1 MKLPNIYILLIC
13 LFTSFTRFII
23 ETTAFNL
30 TLPHQHPDPEAVA
43 EDVKRR
49 VNASLSRR
57 HLLSIQEKGQ
67 CQTGNPIDD
76 CWRCDSNWA
85 NNRQRLADCA
95 IGFGQGSLGG
105 RGGQIYVVTDSSDQD
120 PANPKPGTLRYGVIQ
135 DQPLWII
142 FSSNMVIKL
151 KHELIFNSYKTI
163 DGRGANVHITGN
175 GCITLQ
181 YISHII
187 IHNIHVHHCKPS
199 GNTNIAA
206 SPTHVGWRGR
216 SDGDGISIFG
226 AQKIWIDHCSL
237 SYCTDGLIDAIMG
250 STGIT
255 ISNNHFT
262 HHDEVMLLGHDDK
275 YALDTGMQVTI
286 AFNHFGQ
293 GLVQRMPRCRRGYIH
308 VVNNDFTAWEM
319 YAIGGSANPT
329 INSQGNRYTAPTDD
343 NAKEVTKRVD
353 TNDGD
358 WAGWNWRTDGD
369 IMVNGAFFVPSG
381 AGLSAQYSK
390 ASSVEPKSAGLIQ
403 QLTLNAGVF
412 GDPSVFVWEGD
423 AVIFSLICF
432 PANMYGA
439 KSMAFNTLWFP
450 LINWWVAS
458 VVVVPW
464 SPSMAQTVSTYT
476 TALTPTLLAI
486 KHQGH
491 PLVFNHLHRD
501 DSGSISTPG
510 FSGGGTSSTTNTGV
524 QGSGSSGGDGDYF
537 GMIFGSGAPPP
548 TSTSLIFLSLLIILI
563 LCTITN
569 HVALESFP
577 LLSL

>member
-1 MKLPNIYILLIC
+1 MGWSHYKTTISWFAIFSQQPNRGQSNKTPSEFCSLKAPVSWVPLIFNSLPIYNTKTKQSCHFSCCHCIFPGNKQSIPCFPCFFNLSFYPKSFSNMAYFIFPHFTFSSSQPNVISILLSHYWYFLYILSC
-13 LFTSFTRFII
+13 
-23 ETTAFNL
+23 
-30 TLPHQHPDPEAVA
+30 
-43 EDVKRR
+43 RR

-67 CQTGNPIDD
+67 CRTGNPIDD
-76 CWRCDSNWA
+76 CWKCDSNWA

-255 ISNNHFT
+255 ISNSHFT

-319 YAIGGSANPT
+319 YAIGGSASPT

-343 NAKEVTKRVD
+343 NAKEV
-353 TNDGD
+353 
-358 WAGWNWRTDGD
+358 
-369 IMVNGAFFVPSG
+369 
-381 AGLSAQYSK
+381 
-390 ASSVEPKSAGLIQ
+390 
-403 QLTLNAGVF
+403 
-412 GDPSVFVWEGD
+412 
-423 AVIFSLICF
+423 
-432 PANMYGA
+432 
-439 KSMAFNTLWFP
+439 
-450 LINWWVAS
+450 
-458 VVVVPW
+458 
-464 SPSMAQTVSTYT
+464 
-476 TALTPTLLAI
+476 
-486 KHQGH
+486 
-491 PLVFNHLHRD
+491 
-501 DSGSISTPG
+501 
-510 FSGGGTSSTTNTGV
+510 
-524 QGSGSSGGDGDYF
+524 
-537 GMIFGSGAPPP
+537 
-548 TSTSLIFLSLLIILI
+548 SLLWIISHFLWR
-563 LCTITN
+563 
-569 HVALESFP
+569 
-577 LLSL
+577 